1 MNTKKQVSILNVAQ
15 LPTAAFQSLENIV
28 LHAVV
33 CLSCAAHT
41 NEGKERPPATELPL
55 SVIPLRF
62 PGWQVPLLVLG

>member
-1 MNTKKQVSILNVAQ
+1 MNTEKQVSILNVAQ
-15 LPTAAFQSLENIV
+15 LPTAALQSLKNVV

-55 SVIPLRF
+55 LVTPLRF
-62 PGWQVPLLVLG
+62 PNGRYLC